1 MTVFVEHVRHL
12 LNLPDPPHRAAIGP
26 GEESEED
33 GVNCLDLTGR
43 KGLTSRDPER
53 PGGSEG
59 TPTVPPTPEQLE
71 HDTRFV
77 TTAPTLKLLNHHP
90 LLEDFLHETLL
101 KKDYLR
107 QIPFLAA
114 GLVGP
119 GPVLP
124 GADLGPVTT
133 NRPPEP
139 GRRPTLPE
147 ATTPPMTP
155 TPVPTFPRDDK
166 MDEADS
172 ARAPEMAKPAFTA
185 NLLTTAVGRLVPW
198 SKPGQDAPKSR
209 LVSGQ
214 MQMPI
219 TPVPGSLPKS
229 DRAASVSLS
238 GDTPTAPT
246 GQPEVATIHTISG
259 EEDETTTTTITTT
272 TVVTTS
278 PAAGPCSWNLTG
290 PQGSL
295 ASPLPSTIPYEGGVL
310 DCSYSISVYPGYGVE
325 IRVQNISL
333 REGETV
339 TVETLGGLEP
349 VALANESFLMRGQV
363 IRGPT
368 NQVVVRFQSPAP
380 ANPGS
385 FHFHFEAY
393 LLSCVFPARPAYGDL
408 SVTSVHPGGHA
419 CFSCATGYQLVGQH
433 CLACLNGTHPFW
445 SAREPTC
452 AAACGGVIR
461 NATTGRL
468 VSPGFPANYSNNLT
482 CHWLLE
488 APPGQRLHLHFEK
501 VSLAEDDD
509 RLIIRNGNHIEAPPV
524 YDSYEVEY
532 LPIEGL
538 VSTAR
543 GFFVE
548 LTTDSSGVA
557 AGVALRYEA
566 FEPGHCYEPFVK
578 YGNFTT
584 SDATYAVGT
593 TVEFACEAGYTLEQG
608 SVIIECVDPDNP
620 QWNETE
626 PACRAVC
633 SGEITDSAGV
643 VLSPN
648 WPEPYGK
655 GQDCIWGL
663 HVEED
668 KRIMLDIHVLRLGQG
683 DMLTFY
689 DGDDL
694 TARILGQYSGPHRR
708 FKLYTS
714 MADVTIQFQSD
725 PGSSALGYQQGF
737 IIHFAEVPRN
747 DTCPELPE
755 IPNGW
760 KTTSHPELI
769 HGTVVTYHCYPGYEL
784 VGTELLM
791 CHWDLMWSGDLP
803 SCQRMTTCQDPG
815 NVEHSRRIVSAS
827 NFPVGSTVQ
836 FICDK
841 GYALAG
847 STEMVCHDRQA
858 GGPKWSDR
866 LPKCIPEVYEPC
878 RNPGVP
884 DHGAQNPERRVYQAG
899 ATLRFSCLA
908 GYVLLGDAV
917 LRCVPGHP
925 SQWSG
930 PPPICKAASR
940 DEFYTN
946 RNLDAVAKVAQ
957 AKNPLQGT
965 NVAFAIFLPVAAVAL
980 LLGVV
985 YLFISRHQ
993 AKPSLQLPLSS
1004 SPPYNHITVDSAFDN
1019 PTYETGEMREYEVSI

>member
-1 MTVFVEHVRHL
+1 MGGWRGVFL
-12 LNLPDPPHRAAIGP
+12 LLLASDFGLRTQGLSSQEPNRLGS
-26 GEESEED
+26 SEAHHAEQ
-33 GVNCLDLTGR
+33 
-43 KGLTSRDPER
+43 
-53 PGGSEG
+53 
-59 TPTVPPTPEQLE
+59 TVPPTPEELE
-71 HDTRFV
+71 RDAPFV

-90 LLEDFLHETLL
+90 LLENFLHATLL
-101 KKDYLR
+101 KKDYLP
-107 QIPFLAA
+107 QLPLTVA
-114 GLVGP
+114 GLSGP

-124 GADLGPVTT
+124 DANLALSPT
-133 NRPPEP
+133 NKPDGQATSTSPAASATDAP
-139 GRRPTLPE
+139 
-147 ATTPPMTP
+147 TTPGVRKSEGQDAERT
-155 TPVPTFPRDDK
+155 
-166 MDEADS
+166 
-172 ARAPEMAKPAFTA
+172 PEMAKPALTTD
-185 NLLTTAVGRLVPW
+185 LLTTAMGRLVPW
-198 SKPGQDAPKSR
+198 ATQDQDSPKFGHTQPPIQHTLGIR
-209 LVSGQ
+209 EGLVDSDTGTPATLLGDSPT
-214 MQMPI
+214 MP
-219 TPVPGSLPKS
+219 TRQPK
-229 DRAASVSLS
+229 ASTNGVVL
-238 GDTPTAPT
+238 TN
-246 GQPEVATIHTISG
+246 
-259 EEDETTTTTITTT
+259 EDEERATSTTTTIITT
-272 TVVTTS
+272 TVITS
-278 PAAGPCSWNLTG
+278 IPAAGPCSWNLTG
-290 PQGSL
+290 PKGSL
-295 ASPLPSTIPYEGGVL
+295 ASPLPSGIPYEGGTL
-310 DCSYSISVYPGYGVE
+310 ECTYTITVYPGYGVE

-333 REGETV
+333 AEGETIA
-339 TVETLGGLEP
+339 VETLGGLEP
-349 VALANESFLMRGQV
+349 IALANESFLMRGQV

-368 NQVVVRFQSPAP
+368 NQVVVRFQSPSP
-380 ANPGS
+380 ANPGT
-385 FHFHFEAY
+385 FNFRFEAY
-393 LLSCVFPARPAYGDL
+393 LLNCIFPNRPAYGDI

-433 CLACLNGTHPFW
+433 CLTCLNATHPFW
-445 SAREPTC
+445 SAKEPSC
-452 AAACGGVIR
+452 VAACGGVIR
-461 NATTGRL
+461 NATTGRI

-488 APPGQRLHLHFEK
+488 APFGQRLHLHFEK

-509 RLIIRNGNHIEAPPV
+509 RLIIRNGNNIESPPV

-538 VSTAR
+538 ISSAR
-543 GFFVE
+543 GFFIE

-557 AGVALRYEA
+557 AGMALRYEA

-608 SVIIECVDPDNP
+608 SMIIECVDPTNP

-633 SGEITDSAGV
+633 SGEITDAAGV

-668 KRIMLDIHVLRLGQG
+668 KRIMLDIQVLRLGKG
-683 DMLTFY
+683 DVLTFY

-694 TARILGQYSGPHRR
+694 TAHILGQYSGPHRR

-725 PGSSALGYQQGF
+725 PGSSGLGYQHGF

-803 SCQRMTTCQDPG
+803 SCQRVTACRDPG
-815 NVEHSRRIVSAS
+815 DVDHSRRVVSADKFS
-827 NFPVGSTVQ
+827 VGSTVR
-836 FICDK
+836 FVCNK
-841 GYALAG
+841 GYVLAG
-847 STEMVCHDRQA
+847 SAEILCHDRQA

-866 LPKCIPEVYEPC
+866 LPKCIPEVYGPC
-878 RNPGVP
+878 HNPGNP
-884 DHGAQNPERRVYQAG
+884 DHGSQNPEKRVYQAG
-899 ATLRFSCLA
+899 ATVRFSCA
-908 GYVLLGDAV
+908 KGYMLLGDTS

-930 PPPICKAASR
+930 SPPICKATSY

-946 RNLDAVAKVAQ
+946 RNLDAVAKVAP
-957 AKNPLQGT
+957 AGDPLQGT
-965 NVAFAIFLPVAAVAL
+965 NVAFAIFLPVAAVGL
-980 LLGVV
+980 LLGAV

-993 AKPSLQLPLSS
+993 GKTSLPLPRSA
-1004 SPPYNHITVDSAFDN
+1004 SPPYDHIAVDSAFDN
-1019 PTYETGEMREYEVSI
+1019 PTYETGDMREYEVSI